1 MINNLI
7 VNSLIYYTMKF
18 DNHIVEYNIFD
29 NLYYKERFIK
39 DKIYGINF
47 KIRIK

>member
-7 VNSLIYYTMKF
+7 VNSTTYYTKIF
-18 DNHIVEYNIFD
+18 DNNIIEYNIFD

-39 DKIYGINF
+39 NKIYGINL